1 MQRRLC
7 AAGCARV
14 LHTPKMNWLGG
25 AWAARTWRESTSRL
39 VAHVGAALSAR
50 LIRAASSVNW
60 MLVWI
65 LVCIGSQPSAPS
77 PVASSAAAASTAT
90 SWSLETSSRLALL
103 RSAMLPSAR
112 SRFRWSP
119 REAPSRSPTVGALVA
134 GDKSDG
140 AWGGARCRILVL
152 TTGTVASLGVV
163 AFQGKGISSPTAIH
177 AHLS

>member
-1 MQRRLC
+1 MENARRRCAMQRRLC

-112 SRFRWSP
+112 SSFRWSP
-119 REAPSRSPTVGALVA
+119 REAPSRTEPDRPAGAQVA
-134 GDKSDG
+134 GDKSR

-152 TTGTVASLGVV
+152 IVYTL
-163 AFQGKGISSPTAIH
+163 
-177 AHLS
+177 